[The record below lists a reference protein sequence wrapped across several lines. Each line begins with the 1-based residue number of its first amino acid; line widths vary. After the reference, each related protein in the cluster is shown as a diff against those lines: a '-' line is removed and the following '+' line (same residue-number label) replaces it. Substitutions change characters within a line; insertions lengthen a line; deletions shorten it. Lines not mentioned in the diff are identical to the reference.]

1 MRTPIVFLVICIACS
16 TAVAQK
22 SGPPDRTF
30 SGRGAELLEA
40 MDRAIAPYVA
50 KARATYPAAKKRFLA
65 GLPPN
70 HMFSVWIRLYQND
83 KKSGESRK
91 EDVFVA
97 VRSIKNGRI
106 DGRINNKTDLVTN
119 YHLGDRIDFPESQVK
134 NWLIL
139 RPDGSEE
146 GNYVGKFLDHW
157 KPPGGVTRRR

>member
-1 MRTPIVFLVICIACS
+1 
-16 TAVAQK
+16 
-22 SGPPDRTF
+22 
-30 SGRGAELLEA
+30 

-70 HMFSVWIRLYQND
+70 HAFSVWIRLYQND
-83 KKSGESRK
+83 KKSRESRQ

-97 VRSIKNGRI
+97 VEAIKNGRI
-106 DGRINNKTDLVTN
+106 YGRINNRINLLTN
-119 YHLGDRIDFPESQVK
+119 HHLGERVQFPESQVK

-139 RPDGSEE
+139 RPDGSED

-157 KPPGGVTRRR
+157 KQPRA